1 LLPASDDWFCVELD
15 SPPVESV
22 PLLVVV
28 DELSPDDVLDELSP
42 EVVDDELSP
51 EVVDEVEVSD
61 VVPVV
66 VVFAASAVC
75 ETPMVSAAVR
85 ATPAAAV
92 PPPARAARRTSRRG
106 LLFSFMPFTI
116 GLSASAPPHAN
127 VKAFLSSPGT
137 G

>member
-1 LLPASDDWFCVELD
+1 LLPASDDWFCVALD
-15 SPPVESV
+15 RPPVESV

-28 DELSPDDVLDELSP
+28 DELSLDESD
-42 EVVDDELSP
+42 VD
-51 EVVDEVEVSD
+51 D

-66 VVFAASAVC
+66 VPVVVVAASAVC

-106 LLFSFMPFTI
+106 LLLFSFMPFTI

-127 VKAFLSSPGT
+127 VKAFLRSPGT

>member
-42 EVVDDELSP
+42 EVVF